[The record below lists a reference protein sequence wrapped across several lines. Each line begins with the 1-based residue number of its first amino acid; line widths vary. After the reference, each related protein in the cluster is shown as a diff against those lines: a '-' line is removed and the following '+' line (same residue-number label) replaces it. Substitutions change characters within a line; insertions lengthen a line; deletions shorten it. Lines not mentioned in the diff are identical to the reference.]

1 MVSSR
6 CVDELPNGN
15 LPVSPSVITNIA
27 INAKISCGC
36 ETNEE
41 SADAVT
47 MPLMFEPPY
56 VRDTTNIVRNNAG
69 SKSIDIIISLLLPNP
84 PKELDTSRPASIV
97 KNLARA
103 NRPMTSSIS
112 PTNPNGEYER
122 NTGIKNA
129 AVPIATKLIH
139 GDDLKIH
146 ELWSDTTMSL
156 RTSLMMS

>member
-15 LPVSPSVITNIA
+15 LPVSPNVITNIA

-36 ETNEE
+36 KINEE
-41 SADAVT
+41 SVDAVT
-47 MPLMFEPPY
+47 IPLMFDPPY
-56 VRDTTNIVRNNAG
+56 VSDTTNIVRNNAG

-84 PKELDTSRPASIV
+84 PKELDTSRPANIV

-129 AVPIATKLIH
+129 AVPMAVKLTH

-146 ELWSDTTMSL
+146 ELWSDTTWSL
-156 RTSLMMS
+156 RTSFRMS

>member
-15 LPVSPSVITNIA
+15 LPVSPNVITNIA

-36 ETNEE
+36 KINEE

-47 MPLMFEPPY
+47 MPLMFDPPY

-84 PKELDTSRPASIV
+84 PKELDTSRPANIV
-97 KNLARA
+97 KNLASE
-103 NRPMTSSIS
+103 NRPMTNSMS
-112 PTNPNGEYER
+112 PTNPNGEYEI
-122 NTGIKNA
+122 NMGIKNA
-129 AVPIATKLIH
+129 AVPIATKLIQ

-146 ELWSDTTMSL
+146 ELWSDTTSSL
-156 RTSLMMS
+156 RKSFTRS